1 MTLRLF
7 GIPVVFESGVLW
19 LAGLYFLLG
28 VQGSDPLV
36 ENLATILVLFS
47 SILWHELGHA
57 FTIQALGLGPA
68 HITIHGFGGLT
79 RHRGGTAPQELAVSL
94 AGPGA
99 GLLLGFM
106 ALAVAMFAPLRG
118 AADHVV
124 DTLATVNLFWSMFN
138 LMPVFPMDGG
148 NALARVLQMVAPAL
162 AGPLVFGLGLVGG
175 VGIILL
181 ALWFSSMGSF
191 AALFLFILGAQILW
205 LNGKALLGR

>member
-1 MTLRLF
+1 MTFRMF
-7 GIPVVFESGVLW
+7 GIPVTFESGVLW

-28 VQGSDPLV
+28 FRGAEPIV
-36 ENLATILVLFS
+36 ENLATIAVLFA

-57 FTIQALGLGPA
+57 FTVRALGLGPA
-68 HITIHGFGGLT
+68 VITIHGFGGLT
-79 RHRGGTAPQELAVSL
+79 RHRAGTPAQELGVSL

-99 GLLLGFM
+99 GLLLGFL
-106 ALAVAMFAPLRG
+106 ALAVALFAPLRG
-118 AADHVV
+118 VPDRVV
-124 DTLATVNLFWSMFN
+124 DTIATVNLFWSMFN

-148 NALARVLQMVAPAL
+148 HALARILQMVAPAL

-175 VGIILL
+175 LGIILL